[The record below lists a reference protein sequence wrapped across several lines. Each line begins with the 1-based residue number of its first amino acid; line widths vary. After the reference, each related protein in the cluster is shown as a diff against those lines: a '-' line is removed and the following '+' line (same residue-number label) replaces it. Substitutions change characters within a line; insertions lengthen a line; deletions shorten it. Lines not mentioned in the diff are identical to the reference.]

1 MRYPMKN
8 EVVAFPL
15 PHVVAIVTMSIV
27 LALVLMG
34 CAGDSTSQRKAAIE
48 DFVSLQE
55 ELFDCYPD
63 GSISYSDEG
72 PFVEIKRVQDWG
84 VDTSAADLS
93 YLSYVAEDQ
102 LTADMLASRIGCP
115 VLTCDYDKDGHLFS
129 LQVGYPDEK
138 SRTEGLTPE
147 GAVKERMD
155 EITQE
160 ADDFALS
167 RREKLLDAR
176 CATLLSETAT
186 SGASGFASATYATEP
201 GGIWFDI
208 IEAPGYGF
216 RAYKTDEG
224 YAEAVEAWRSCAEYD
239 TLLLRDN
246 VGYRFY
252 TSDGELDLEASS
264 PMLDYYMNPRI
275 DYKGE
280 RR

>member
-1 MRYPMKN
+1 MKN
-8 EVVAFPL
+8 EVNAFPM
-15 PHVVAIVTMSIV
+15 PHAVAIVTMSVV

-34 CAGDSTSQRKAAIE
+34 CASDSASQRKAAIE

-72 PFVEIKRVQDWG
+72 LFVEIKRVQDWG
-84 VDTSAADLS
+84 EGTSAADLS
-93 YLSYVAEDQ
+93 YISHVAEDQ
-102 LTADMLASRIGCP
+102 VTADMLASRIGCP
-115 VLTCDYDKDGHLFS
+115 VLTCDYDKEGYLFS

-147 GAVKERMD
+147 GAVRERMD
-155 EITQE
+155 AITQE

-176 CATLLSETAT
+176 CAALLSETAA
-186 SGASGFASATYATEP
+186 SGGYGFASATYATESD
-201 GGIWFDI
+201 GIWFDI

-224 YAEAVEAWRSCAEYD
+224 YAEAVEAWRSYAEID
-239 TLLLRDN
+239 TLLLRGN

-275 DYKGE
+275 DYIGE
-280 RR
+280 RW

>member
-1 MRYPMKN
+1 MKN
-8 EVVAFPL
+8 EVNAFPL
-15 PHVVAIVTMSIV
+15 PHVVGVVMMSVV
-27 LALVLMG
+27 LALVLTG
-34 CAGDSTSQRKAAIE
+34 CAGDSASQRKAAIE
-48 DFVSLQE
+48 DFVALQE

-72 PFVEIKRVQDWG
+72 QFVEIKRVQDWG
-84 VDTSAADLS
+84 EDTSSADIS
-93 YLSYVAEDQ
+93 YMSHVAEDQ
-102 LTADMLASRIGCP
+102 MTADMLASRIGCP
-115 VLTCDYDKDGHLFS
+115 VLTCDYDKDGYLFS
-129 LQVGYPDEK
+129 LQVGYPDER
-138 SRTEGLTPE
+138 SRTEKLTPE

-155 EITQE
+155 EIAQAAE
-160 ADDFALS
+160 DFALS

-176 CATLLSETAT
+176 CAALLSETAK
-186 SGASGFASATYATEP
+186 SDGYGFASATYATEP
-201 GGIWFDI
+201 DGIRFDI

-224 YAEAVEAWRSCAEYD
+224 YAEAVEAWKSHAEFD

-275 DYKGE
+275 DYIGE
-280 RR
+280 RW